1 MAVEIKT
8 TCMPTNKTPFENEAM
23 FTCREKSLQITS
35 LCFYN
40 LMTCDFYDYFYLQ
53 STNFH

>member
-1 MAVEIKT
+1 MKQCLDVGES
-8 TCMPTNKTPFENEAM
+8 P
-23 FTCREKSLQITS
+23 QITS

-40 LMTCDFYDYFYLQ
+40 LMTCDFCDYFYLQ